1 MLAYRLAG
9 LFAAILLVALPP
21 AVQAAGNDAT
31 SCAAIAFRPVTPGQ
45 KDGEQEAGFYKSH
58 LGRIQLQ
65 ARVKGGVAEN
75 YSMALDGKKLD
86 PIAAVPDW
94 ITACAKAKRLT
105 PPAAADVACTGD
117 RLVVLLAHTEEHRYI
132 LLYAHRGTAWHF
144 CSAGTS

>member
-1 MLAYRLAG
+1 MFAYRLAG

-75 YSMALDGKKLD
+75 YSVALDGK
-86 PIAAVPDW
+86 
-94 ITACAKAKRLT
+94 
-105 PPAAADVACTGD
+105 
-117 RLVVLLAHTEEHRYI
+117 
-132 LLYAHRGTAWHF
+132 
-144 CSAGTS
+144 